1 MKSTIT
7 KLLVI
12 GLVLMIAGLFH
23 IRNSFAE
30 SPITLNLVSAFPKNN
45 PIAFS
50 AGYWV
55 EEINKRANGALVV
68 NWKGGPEVLPVFDQP
83 QATVNGVIDIDY
95 APPNYY
101 AGILPGADV
110 LELSRLYPQE
120 QGPGTVIHNYMNKM
134 YNEKGIK
141 YLGEVMGSPDTG
153 NFLLCLR
160 EKVSKI
166 SDIAGKKI
174 RVSPLTRHFI
184 DALKAEPV
192 TIPGPEIYLAM
203 ERGTVDGF
211 IWPIYAGFN
220 EMGLQEVTKYILDH
234 GVYRGPSGF
243 FMNLEKWNKLP
254 EKLQT
259 LILDVTKDTLAW
271 GQKNVTSQDQSQRER
286 AKKAGVQFIR
296 FDKEEGESY
305 VKISQDALW
314 NYFKGKLSAD
324 RYNELRKLLNY
335 K

>member
-12 GLVLMIAGLFH
+12 GLVLLIADLFH

-30 SPITLNLVSAFPKNN
+30 SPVKLNLVSAFPKNN
-45 PIAFS
+45 PINSS
-50 AGYWV
+50 ARHWV
-55 EEINKRANGALVV
+55 DEINKRAKGTLVV

-83 QATVNGVIDIDY
+83 QAIVNGVIDIAY
-95 APPNYY
+95 GPPNYY
-101 AGILPGADV
+101 AGILPGADA
-110 LELSRLYPQE
+110 LELSRFYPQE
-120 QGPGTVIHNYMNKM
+120 QGPGTAIHDYMNKM

-153 NFLLCLR
+153 NFLLAFR

-184 DALKAEPV
+184 GALKAEPV
-192 TIPGPEIYLAM
+192 TIAGPEVYLAM
-203 ERGTVDGF
+203 ERGVVDGF

-220 EMGLQEVTKYILDH
+220 EMGFQEVTKYILDH

-243 FMNLEKWNKLP
+243 FMNLETWNKLP
-254 EKLQT
+254 KKVQT
-259 LILDVTKDTLAW
+259 LILEVTKDTLVW
-271 GQKNVTSQDQSQRER
+271 GQKDITSQDQSQRDR

-296 FDKEEGESY
+296 FDKEEGERY
-305 VKISQDALW
+305 VQISQDELW
-314 NYFKGKLSAD
+314 KYFKGRLSAD